1 MSSLHPDS
9 NFTLII
15 IGAGL
20 GGLSLAQTLRRA
32 GISAQIFE
40 RDHGPFER
48 PQGYRLHLDADAI
61 NASKEVLTPEL
72 SAVFE
77 ATSQWT
83 EPYTTIL
90 GKDLS
95 VIKRL
100 LTEDDHGDVWPARE
114 GAPIHANV
122 DRATLRQILLADLDG
137 CLHYGKALDHYESD
151 DTGVT
156 AHFADGTTVRGDVLV
171 GADGIRSAVRRQRA
185 PQAVTVDAGI
195 TAIYGRLPAAKAAEL
210 TPSET
215 LNDIFTI
222 ATDGRRVFLGLGS
235 VRFPTPPDQAA
246 AKFAPGVSMHPQEDY
261 VVCVVGGRHEF
272 FPPKLHGASGAEL
285 QRVAAE
291 TIGGW
296 PEQAASVIHACDP
309 SAFFLVEMY
318 TSVPCTLDPPTNVT
332 LLGDAIHAMTPTL
345 GRGANIAMRDGAL
358 LGRELKKVAAGSTT
372 LSEALAAYERGLIDY
387 GFAVVREAAET
398 GQQRMA
404 QNPLPA

>member
-1 MSSLHPDS
+1 MSSSNPGS
-9 NFTLII
+9 NFHVVI

-20 GGLSLAQTLRRA
+20 GGLSLAQALRRA
-32 GISAQIFE
+32 GVSAQIFE
-40 RDHGPFER
+40 RDRGPFDR

-72 SAVFE
+72 NAIFE
-77 ATSQWT
+77 ATAQWT

-90 GKDLS
+90 GRDLS

-100 LTEDDHGDVWPARE
+100 LTDDDHGDVWPARE
-114 GAPIHANV
+114 GAPIHANF

-137 CLHYGKALDHYESD
+137 YLHYGKALDHYESD
-151 DTGVT
+151 DTGVA

-185 PQAVTVDAGI
+185 PQAATVEAGI
-195 TAIYGRLPAAKAAEL
+195 TAIYGRLPAAKAAGL
-210 TPSET
+210 APRET
-215 LNDIFTI
+215 LKDIFTI
-222 ATDGRRVFLGLGS
+222 ATDKRKVFLGLGS
-235 VRFPTPPDQAA
+235 VRFPTPPDQTA
-246 AKFAPGVSMHPQEDY
+246 AKFTPGFFMRPQEDY
-261 VVCVVGGRHEF
+261 VVCIVGGRHEF
-272 FPPKLHGASGAEL
+272 FPPNLRGASSAEL

-296 PEQAASVIHACDP
+296 PEQAASVVRAGDP

-318 TSVPCTLDPPTNVT
+318 TSVPCVLDPPTNVT

-358 LGRELKKVAAGSTT
+358 LGRELKKVAAGSAT
-372 LSEALAAYERGLIDY
+372 LSGALADYERGMVDY
-387 GFAVVREAAET
+387 GFAAVRDAAEV